1 MKAFNEGPQL
11 NFLTKDLDFLDFLT
25 KDLDFLDFLTKD
37 LGLRLNVNKKE
48 VQFFLLCAIFHTL
61 PLFYLRT

>member
-25 KDLDFLDFLTKD
+25 KDL
-37 LGLRLNVNKKE
+37 GLRDSGNPP
-48 VQFFLLCAIFHTL
+48 FFMGETGQNL
-61 PLFYLRT
+61 Y

>member
-1 MKAFNEGPQL
+1 MKEFTCNEGPQL
-11 NFLTKDLDFLDFLT
+11 NFLT

>member
-1 MKAFNEGPQL
+1 MKEFNEGPQP
-11 NFLTKDLDFLDFLT
+11 NFLS

-37 LGLRLNVNKKE
+37 LGLHLNVNKKE
-48 VQFFLLCAIFHTL
+48 VEFFLLRSIFHTL

>member
-1 MKAFNEGPQL
+1 MEAFNDGPQL

-25 KDLDFLDFLTKD
+25 RDLW
-37 LGLRLNVNKKE
+37 LRLNVNKKE
-48 VQFFLLCAIFHTL
+48 VQFFLLRAIFHTL

>member
-1 MKAFNEGPQL
+1 MKEFNEGPQP
-11 NFLTKDLDFLDFLT
+11 NFLT

-48 VQFFLLCAIFHTL
+48 VEFFLLRSIFHTL
-61 PLFYLRT
+61 PLFYLPT